1 MTSRTGFAAGALLLL
16 LCLAAC
22 SAASPAAV
30 SPRDLPLPRI
40 TSADTA
46 AVRAGKL
53 ARYIERRWPSVLV
66 RRAHATGDGT
76 VVAFNDLVRFD
87 RSISDPDAYVRHV
100 RSLTADLDQA
110 SVELLQLAVRY
121 FPNLRYA
128 AVWQDRA
135 LLAFWSKE
143 QIVAMDRPERYR
155 NHRRFLRL
163 VFSATFPPDGGVP
176 PPPPTS

>member
-1 MTSRTGFAAGALLLL
+1 M
-16 LCLAAC
+16 
-22 SAASPAAV
+22 
-30 SPRDLPLPRI
+30 
-40 TSADTA
+40 
-46 AVRAGKL
+46 L
-53 ARYIERRWPSVLV
+53 ARYIERRWPGISV
-66 RRAHATGDGT
+66 RRTHISGDGS
-76 VVAFNDLVRFD
+76 VVSFNDLARFD
-87 RSISDPDAYVRHV
+87 RSIRDAEAYVRSV
-100 RSLTADLDQA
+100 RRLTADLDQA

-176 PPPPTS
+176 PPAPTS